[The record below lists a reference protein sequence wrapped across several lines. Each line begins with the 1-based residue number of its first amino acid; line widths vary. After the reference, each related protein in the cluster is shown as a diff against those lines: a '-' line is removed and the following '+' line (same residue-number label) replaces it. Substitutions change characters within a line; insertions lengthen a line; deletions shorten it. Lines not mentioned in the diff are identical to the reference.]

1 MMFSKIYGLVAESL
15 TFYVN
20 NGLKNSLNDKNS
32 PILIQ
37 IIKYGVCGV
46 LTTLIHLIL
55 VYILGSTINP
65 AIGEHISKD
74 LKESRTIIN
83 NVFAFMISNTIAF
96 KLNVNFVFNRG
107 RHSKTKEVILFFTVS
122 GISFF
127 SGLLSIPLVF
137 NLIDSNK
144 GIEHFANGAFIIS
157 SALVNFVCRKYIIFA
172 KQ

>member
-1 MMFSKIYGLVAESL
+1 MNHTSY
-15 TFYVN
+15 
-20 NGLKNSLNDKNS
+20 
-32 PILIQ
+32 
-37 IIKYGVCGV
+37 
-46 LTTLIHLIL
+46 IHAPSRDRRIR
-55 VYILGSTINP
+55 VRP
-65 AIGEHISKD
+65 AA
-74 LKESRTIIN
+74 SRMLH
-83 NVFAFMISNTIAF
+83 VPHVHVPHLPHALHEEQGSNTIAF